1 MLIAALSGC
10 SGNISGSS
18 TKKRILCT
26 TFPAYDWMKNII
38 GDNNDSYELILLV
51 DNGMDMHSFQP
62 SAADIVKIATS
73 DIVVYVGGTSDEWVE
88 QAAANGN
95 NKSQRLI
102 SLMDILGDD
111 IKEEELVEGMQ
122 DEEEHGHEHSG
133 SDHADGHDEEEHS
146 GSEHTDGH
154 DEEAFHDSEH
164 VENVAQDEPEYDEHV
179 WLSVKNA
186 KRFCNEFLAVLSQV
200 DSEHSAEYENN
211 AKAYIEELDKLD
223 ELYAQLFAGN
233 DTKPLLF
240 ADRFPFRYLTD
251 DYNVSY
257 YAAFPGCSAETEA
270 SFETVA
276 FLAERIDE
284 YNINV
289 VFIIDNSDGKVA
301 KTVTESTKNKNQQII
316 SLNSMQ
322 AVTAAGIKNGASYT
336 GIMTDNYE
344 KIAQAVK

>member
-1 MLIAALSGC
+1 MKHYIKRTVFAAVIAAMLIAAMSGC
-10 SGNISGSS
+10 SGSTSGGAGR
-18 TKKRILCT
+18 KKILCT

-51 DNGMDMHSFQP
+51 DNGTDMHSFQP

-88 QAAANGN
+88 QAAANGD
-95 NKSQRLI
+95 NKSQKLI

-111 IKEEELVEGMQ
+111 VKEEELVEGMQ
-122 DEEEHGHEHSG
+122 EEDEHGHEH
-133 SDHADGHDEEEHS
+133 ADGHNEEEYS
-146 GSEHTDGH
+146 GSEHTDN
-154 DEEAFHDSEH
+154 A
-164 VENVAQDEPEYDEHV
+164 AQDEPEYDEHV

-186 KRFCNEFLAVLSQV
+186 KRFCNEFLAVLSQM
-200 DSEHSAEYENN
+200 DSEHSAEYESN

-223 ELYAQLFAGN
+223 ELYTQLFAGN

-289 VFIIDNSDGKVA
+289 VFIIDNSDGRVA

-322 AVTAAGIKNGASYT
+322 AVTAADIKNGASYT
-336 GIMTDNYE
+336 GIMTDNYG
-344 KIAQAVK
+344 KISQAVR